1 MLYYKMMNDSEKRKP
16 VIEYPTK
23 WDYKIIGTDVDKLL
37 KAVEEAT
44 PGLKYEITPSNI
56 SKSAKYYSLNVNVFV
71 PSEVVRDLVFQKLS
85 EHTDIKMV
93 I

>member
-1 MLYYKMMNDSEKRKP
+1 MVNGPNKRKP

-23 WDYKIIGTDVDKLL
+23 WGYKVIGTDVDKLL

-56 SKSAKYYSLNVNVFV
+56 SKGEKYYSLNVTVIV

-85 EHTDIKMV
+85 DHRDIKMV

>member
-1 MLYYKMMNDSEKRKP
+1 MMNDSEKRKP
-16 VIEYPTK
+16 AIKYPTK

-44 PGLKYEITPSNI
+44 LGLKYEVTPSNI
-56 SKSAKYYSLNVNVFV
+56 SKGEKYYSLNVTVMI
-71 PSEVVRDLVFQKLS
+71 PSEVVRDLVFQKLRV
-85 EHTDIKMV
+85 HPDIKIV

>member
-1 MLYYKMMNDSEKRKP
+1 MNDSKKRKP

-23 WDYKIIGTDVDKLL
+23 WGYKVIGTDVDKLL

-44 PGLKYEITPSNI
+44 SGLKYEVTPPNI
-56 SKSAKYYSLNVNVFV
+56 SKNEKYYSLKVTVIV

-85 EHTDIKMV
+85 EHPDIKIV

>member
-1 MLYYKMMNDSEKRKP
+1 MMNDSNKRKP

-23 WDYKIIGTDVDKLL
+23 WDYKVIGTDVDKLL

-44 PGLKYEITPSNI
+44 PGLKYEVTPSNI
-56 SKSAKYYSLNVNVFV
+56 SKNEKYYSLKVTVIV

-85 EHTDIKMV
+85 EHPDIKIV

>member
-1 MLYYKMMNDSEKRKP
+1 MTNDSEKRKP

-44 PGLKYEITPSNI
+44 PGLKYEVKPSNI
-56 SKSAKYYSLNVNVFV
+56 SKGEKYYSLNVTVLV

-85 EHTDIKMV
+85 EQPDIKMV